1 MNNAD
6 MPAMPHPLAMSSDGN
21 MYGIG
26 EHDPCSGG
34 LTKLEHFAGLAMQ
47 AILSNST
54 AMYGIST
61 ATNGCGEASSDWVAS
76 MSITSARALLKQ
88 LEGESNE

>member
-1 MNNAD
+1 MNNANS
-6 MPAMPHPLAMSSDGN
+6 PAMPHPLAMSSDGN

-47 AILSNST
+47 GILSNSRIGDHHSGQ
-54 AMYGIST
+54 AAERAVKY
-61 ATNGCGEASSDWVAS
+61 AK
-76 MSITSARALLKQ
+76 ALLKQ